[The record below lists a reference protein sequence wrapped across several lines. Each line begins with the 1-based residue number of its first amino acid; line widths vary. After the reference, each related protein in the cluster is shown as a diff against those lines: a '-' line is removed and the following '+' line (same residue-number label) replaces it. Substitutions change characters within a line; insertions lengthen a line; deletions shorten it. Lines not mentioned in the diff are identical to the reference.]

1 MNLTYLSHH
10 SAHGLGTSWSILE
23 PEAPPEA
30 NESRTVSLGSCPVR
44 ASTPA
49 DLRNGLSV
57 SDRES
62 LADLI
67 IGGLLVTEIDDQA
80 DEHDSQTGETA

>member
-1 MNLTYLSHH
+1 MGLSAWE
-10 SAHGLGTSWSILE
+10 SVQSRPSIW
-23 PEAPPEA
+23 P
-30 NESRTVSLGSCPVR
+30 
-44 ASTPA
+44 